1 MIEQAVMERWMQE
14 LAAERRIFAP
24 HTELIRCGEP
34 SDRIILLVR
43 GTMEVILRQ
52 ERILLTGPTWLG
64 EIGFL
69 GEIPAGAD
77 VRAVDE
83 VLVYIVKRQEI
94 QRWGRERPEGFSAFY
109 ASLSRVAIRRLSGE
123 FHSGYCAV
131 IAHDARKKELLQL
144 IGNNEEF
151 FRRCN
156 LIATASTGLRI
167 EQELDLPVA
176 RRALSGPHGGDQEI
190 GALVSRGMVEA
201 VFFYR
206 DPLWAAP
213 HHADVN
219 ALIRICEFANVP
231 LATNDATA
239 QLLIDGLMQKLIEPG

>member
-1 MIEQAVMERWMQE
+1 MFEQADMERWAQE

-24 HTELIRCGEP
+24 FTELIRRGEP
-34 SDRIILLVR
+34 SDRIIVLVR
-43 GTMEVILRQ
+43 GTVEVILRK

-69 GEIPAGAD
+69 GDLPAGAD
-77 VRAVDE
+77 VRTVDE
-83 VLVYIVKRQEI
+83 VLVYIVKREEI
-94 QRWGRERPEGFSAFY
+94 RRWGRERPESFSAFY
-109 ASLSRVAIRRLSGE
+109 TSLSQVAIRRLSGE

-151 FRRCN
+151 FRRCS

-167 EQELDLPVA
+167 EQELNLPVA

-190 GALVSRGMVEA
+190 GALVSRGLVEA

-206 DPLWAAP
+206 DPLWAPP

-219 ALIRICEFANVP
+219 ALIRICELTNVP
-231 LATNDATA
+231 LATNEATA
-239 QLLIDGLMQKLIEPG
+239 QLLINGLMQKVSEPG